1 MGAHLLLTCAVI
13 DDDKTPDWEA
23 ARQCINDLTVD
34 QFQDNTML
42 LDQFDPDLLAYHED
56 AGSDEGSCEKL
67 NAEPLRDRL
76 RADVREFREAIDGDR
91 TDIDYLIVRDAKV
104 WVTGGLSWGD
114 QPSELCSPMHRLHLA
129 GVLAAAGFDAGQE
142 GTAAGENAGCD
153 RCGTNDRISGSR
165 YCEACIDDGYRVFV
179 NGRPETEYLHDT
191 AADARDEAFLV
202 AEQTQDGVADVHG
215 PGDYR
220 ERIALAERAGGTR

>member
-1 MGAHLLLTCAVI
+1 MT
-13 DDDKTPDWEA
+13 DRT
-23 ARQCINDLTVD
+23 
-34 QFQDNTML
+34 
-42 LDQFDPDLLAYHED
+42 PDLLAAIAD
-56 AGSDEGSCEKL
+56 DETLTDEE
-67 NAEPLRDRL
+67 AATAF
-76 RADVREFREAIDGDR
+76 RAA
-91 TDIDYLIVRDAKV
+91 
-104 WVTGGLSWGD
+104 
-114 QPSELCSPMHRLHLA
+114 SELCSPMHRLHLA
-129 GVLAAAGFDAGQE
+129 GVLAAAGFDGGQE

-153 RCGTNDRISGSR
+153 RCGTNDRPPGSR

-220 ERIALAERAGGTR
+220 ERVELAEHTGGTR